1 MTIFFLGGDFMFD
14 KIQKDYIDAFKEKNI
29 LKKDVLGLLKGA
41 ILNARI
47 DKKDDLT
54 DDEIIVLVE
63 KQIKLRK
70 DSKEEYIKANK
81 LDVVDTL
88 NKEIE
93 VLMEYMPEQLSIDEI
108 NKIIDDAFLSIKPT
122 SANEMGL
129 IMKEVTPKL
138 KGKADMKE
146 VSNIIKEKLNNL

>member
-1 MTIFFLGGDFMFD
+1 MFD
-14 KIQKDYIDAFKEKNI
+14 KIQSDYIAAFKAKETI
-29 LKKDVLGLLKGA
+29 KKDVLGLLKGA
-41 ILNARI
+41 ILNAKI

-54 DDEIIVLVE
+54 DEEIINLVE

-81 LDVVDTL
+81 MDVVEQLDQ
-88 NKEIE
+88 EIS
-93 VLMEYMPEQLSIDEI
+93 VLMEYMPEQLSIEEI
-108 NKIIDDAFLSIKPT
+108 DKIIDDAFDVVKPT
-122 SANEMGL
+122 SQKEMGL

-146 VSNIIKEKLNNL
+146 VSNIIKDKLSEL

>member
-1 MTIFFLGGDFMFD
+1 MFD
-14 KIQKDYIDAFKEKNI
+14 KIQSDYIAAFKAKETI
-29 LKKDVLGLLKGA
+29 KKDVLGLLKGA
-41 ILNARI
+41 ILNAKI

-54 DDEIIVLVE
+54 DEEIINLVE

-81 LDVVDTL
+81 MDVVEQLDQ
-88 NKEIE
+88 EIS
-93 VLMEYMPEQLSIDEI
+93 VLMEYMPEQLSIEEI
-108 NKIIDDAFLSIKPT
+108 NKIIDDAFDVVKPT
-122 SANEMGL
+122 SQKEMGL

-146 VSNIIKEKLNNL
+146 VSNIIKDKLSELSRRI

>member
-1 MTIFFLGGDFMFD
+1 MFD
-14 KIQKDYIDAFKEKNI
+14 RIQNDYISAFKAKETV
-29 LKKDVLGLLKGA
+29 KKDVLGLLKGA
-41 ILNARI
+41 ILNAKI

-54 DDEIIVLVE
+54 DEEIINLVE

-81 LDVVDTL
+81 MDVVNTL
-88 NKEIE
+88 DEEIAI
-93 VLMEYMPEQLSIDEI
+93 LMEYMPEQLSIEEI
-108 NKIIDDAFLSIKPT
+108 NNIIEEAFKVVNPT
-122 SANEMGL
+122 SARDMGL

-146 VSNIIKEKLNNL
+146 VSNIIKDKLGNL

>member
-1 MTIFFLGGDFMFD
+1 MFD
-14 KIQKDYIDAFKEKNI
+14 RIQSDYIAAFKAKETI
-29 LKKDVLGLLKGA
+29 KKDVLGLLKGA
-41 ILNARI
+41 ILNAKI

-54 DDEIIVLVE
+54 DEEIINLVE

-81 LDVVDTL
+81 MDVVEQLDQ
-88 NKEIE
+88 EIS
-93 VLMEYMPEQLSIDEI
+93 VLMEYMPEQLSIEEI
-108 NKIIDDAFLSIKPT
+108 NKIIDDAFDVVKPT
-122 SANEMGL
+122 SQKEMGL

-146 VSNIIKEKLNNL
+146 VSNIIKDKLSEL